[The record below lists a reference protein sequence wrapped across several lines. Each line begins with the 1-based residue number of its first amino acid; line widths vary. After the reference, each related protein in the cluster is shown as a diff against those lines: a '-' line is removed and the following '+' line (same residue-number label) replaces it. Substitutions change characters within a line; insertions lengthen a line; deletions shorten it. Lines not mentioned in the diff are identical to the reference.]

1 MRAALARSLAVLPAV
16 LLLAACSVLGTH
28 DAGPSPHAAASP
40 GAGAP
45 GGEATQ
51 SVPAAPAGAGAAAGA
66 GTPAAATVP
75 AAPTVVSVL
84 GDSHSGAPDSWYRL
98 SVADSLVPGASP
110 GILSSHAGRTSLEL
124 RAWVGEATA
133 RGGVVLVQAGTN
145 DILRD
150 GAPPAGAAAGVELL
164 VRDVLARHVRAVLVS
179 VPPSAVHGTS
189 TVQLNRILRA
199 WAGVHGVPWLDVT
212 SPVTAPDGTW
222 LPGLSSDGVHANEAG
237 GALMALAVRD
247 QLPGLLGKS

>member
-1 MRAALARSLAVLPAV
+1 MRGALARSLAVLPAV

-28 DAGPSPHAAASP
+28 DAGSSPHAAASP

-45 GGEATQ
+45 GGGATE
-51 SVPAAPAGAGAAAGA
+51 S
-66 GTPAAATVP
+66 VP

-84 GDSHSGAPDSWYRL
+84 GDSHSGFPYSWYRL
-98 SVADSLVPGASP
+98 SVADSLVPSTTP
-110 GILSSHAGRTSLEL
+110 GVLSSHPGRTSLEL
-124 RAWVGEATA
+124 RAWVGEAAA

-179 VPPSAVHGTS
+179 VPPSAAHGTS
-189 TVQLNRILRA
+189 TVQLNAILRA

-212 SPVTAPDGTW
+212 APVTAPDGTW

-237 GALMALAVRD
+237 GALMALAVCD
-247 QLPGLLGKS
+247 QLPDLLGKS